1 MYMIQNNIS
10 PIRNVGLIG
19 TSIMGQGIAQLA
31 AQAGARV
38 LLQDARPGAAAQ
50 AQQQLLALWDTLQKK
65 QKITSE
71 QAADCKARLT
81 VVDGLDA
88 FKNCDLVIEA
98 IVERMDAKQAL
109 LRELE
114 AIVAPGTLIASNTSA
129 LSITTLATALK
140 HPQRFA
146 GFHFFNPA
154 PLMKVVE
161 IVRGLA
167 TDEATCATLAQFAA
181 QLRPHARAC
190 AGHAGL
196 PGQPPGPR
204 LCDRGA
210 AHRAG
215 RHCRLRHHR
224 PHPARARWDSSSARS
239 S

>member
-19 TSIMGQGIAQLA
+19 AGIMGQGIAQLA
-31 AQAGARV
+31 AQAGAGV

-50 AQQQLLALWDTLQKK
+50 AQQQLFALWDLLEKK

-71 QAADCKARLT
+71 QAADCKARVT
-81 VVDGLDA
+81 VADGLDA
-88 FKNCDLVIEA
+88 FRNCDLVIEA

-129 LSITTLATALK
+129 LSITTLATALE

-167 TDEATCATLAQFAA
+167 TDEATCATLAQFARSFGHTPVRA
-181 QLRPHARAC
+181 QDTPGFLVNHLGRGYVTEALRIVQEGIADFATIDRILREQARY
-190 AGHAGL
+190 
-196 PGQPPGPR
+196 
-204 LCDRGA
+204 GA
-210 AHRAG
+210 R
-215 RHCRLRHHR
+215 
-224 PHPARARWDSSSARS
+224 
-239 S
+239 